1 MRYFVFLMSA
11 LLLIFLTGCATQEPM
26 GGPTPAR
33 FSIERGSRIAIVPE
47 DGNDSQELCH
57 KLYELFAQA
66 GYYELVD
73 RAELSRTLEE
83 RRFQSMSFVE
93 ARPSDNIRG
102 VDAFIY
108 LRAEAAA
115 GPSGPSDFLES
126 IFSPYNSKI
135 LAKYVAVY
143 RMILT
148 GNSRIAAARQID
160 LTDTKGSFS
169 LSGDAPPVEDAE
181 PMVQRLRDEAA
192 WQIFESLHP

>member
-1 MRYFVFLMSA
+1 M
-11 LLLIFLTGCATQEPM
+11 IFLTGCAPQEPM
-26 GGPTPAR
+26 GGPAPAR

-47 DGNDSQELCH
+47 DGNDSLELCH

-73 RAELSRTLEE
+73 RAELSRTMEE
-83 RRFQSMSFVE
+83 RQFQSMSFVE

-115 GPSGPSDFLES
+115 GPTGPSDFLES

-148 GNSRIAAARQID
+148 GNSRIAAARQIE
-160 LTDTKGSFS
+160 LSDTKGSFS
-169 LSGDAPPVEDAE
+169 LSGDAPPVELAE
-181 PMVQRLRDEAA
+181 PMVQKLREEAA
-192 WQIFESLHP
+192 YQIFESLHP